1 MNLLKNTL
9 ASMIGIGFLIASAY
23 GLYYA
28 VQCILGAF
36 AGLEAMQKQSS
47 SQGHLPFY

>member
-9 ASMIGIGFLIASAY
+9 ASMIVIGFLIASAY

-28 VQCILGAF
+28 FQYVLGVF
-36 AGLEAMQKQSS
+36 A
-47 SQGHLPFY
+47 